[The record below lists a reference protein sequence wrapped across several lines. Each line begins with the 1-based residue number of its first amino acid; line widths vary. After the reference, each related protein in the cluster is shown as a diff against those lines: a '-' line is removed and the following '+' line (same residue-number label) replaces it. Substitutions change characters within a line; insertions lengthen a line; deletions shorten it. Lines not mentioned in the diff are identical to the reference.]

1 MVYGEHFGQ
10 KSIEPL
16 RTDRVN
22 FESQF
27 WSFPLMRSKHSISS
41 AALSWPLVVLLIT
54 PVVQAPLA
62 ARPSNPPKP
71 IKVWSGVASWY
82 GEEFDGRTT
91 ASGQVYDM
99 FAATAAHP
107 WLPFGSLLR
116 VTNPRTGQSQIVR
129 INDRGP
135 FMGDRELDVS
145 FIVASRLGLIE
156 SGVARLRIEL
166 LKEPQLP

>member
-1 MVYGEHFGQ
+1 
-10 KSIEPL
+10 
-16 RTDRVN
+16 
-22 FESQF
+22 
-27 WSFPLMRSKHSISS
+27 MRSKHSISS

-54 PVVQAPLA
+54 PVVQAPLS

-82 GEEFDGRTT
+82 GGDFDGRMT

>member
-1 MVYGEHFGQ
+1 
-10 KSIEPL
+10 
-16 RTDRVN
+16 
-22 FESQF
+22 
-27 WSFPLMRSKHSISS
+27 MRSKHSISS

-82 GEEFDGRTT
+82 GGEFDGRTT
-91 ASGQVYDM
+91 ASGEVYDM

-116 VTNPRTGQSQIVR
+116 VTNLRTGQSQVVR

-135 FMGDRELDVS
+135 FIDNRELDVS
-145 FIVASRLGLIE
+145 FIAASRLGLIE

>member
-1 MVYGEHFGQ
+1 MVCGERFGQ

-27 WSFPLMRSKHSISS
+27 RPFPLMRSKHSISS

-54 PVVQAPLA
+54 PVAQAPLS

>member
-1 MVYGEHFGQ
+1 
-10 KSIEPL
+10 
-16 RTDRVN
+16 
-22 FESQF
+22 
-27 WSFPLMRSKHSISS
+27 MRSKHSISS
-41 AALSWPLVVLLIT
+41 AIVSWPLVVLLIT

-82 GEEFDGRTT
+82 GGEFDGRTT
-91 ASGQVYDM
+91 ASGEVYDM

-116 VTNPRTGQSQIVR
+116 VTNPRTGQSQVVR

-135 FMGDRELDVS
+135 FIDNRELDVS
-145 FIVASRLGLIE
+145 FIAASRLGLIE

-166 LKEPQLP
+166 LKEPPLP